1 METLV
6 QLSLCPFVCS
16 HVPGITDIS
25 VNDIYG
31 DIEVQC
37 KAVAVWQKVFDF
49 ITESENGQAHRKCAS
64 CKFVD
69 LYMTW
74 INILIL
80 ILMHQILKIMN
91 SVPKYTKYLS

>member
-1 METLV
+1 MYSGPPWR
-6 QLSLCPFVCS
+6 QLSASTGCLLGPALSQGHAVNCQLSVCPFVCS

-49 ITESENGQAHRKCAS
+49 I
-64 CKFVD
+64 
-69 LYMTW
+69 
-74 INILIL
+74 I
-80 ILMHQILKIMN
+80 
-91 SVPKYTKYLS
+91 